1 MENLKLLNYQDAK
14 ELIKIFCNP
23 VDEGKKFWVNS
34 LIHSINFEYE
44 TLTPEMINEYN
55 DLITLFK
62 NLLPEMEINK
72 ETRDKFENVL
82 NNCKK
87 KEIKNEI
94 NTIKES
100 TYTTKQA
107 KAIKKYRQSEKGKEK
122 NNELSKK
129 YYEERKDIPEIKEKV
144 KQAHKTSYSKLK
156 EDPERYK
163 LYLERKKELYH
174 LRKEQ
179 HNELV
184 EISLDEMIEDQNIIN
199 PVIN

>member
-100 TYTTKQA
+100 TYTTTQA
-107 KAIKKYRQSEKGKEK
+107 KAIKKYRQSEKGAIK
-122 NNELSKK
+122 NRELSKK

-144 KQAHKTSYSKLK
+144 KEAHKTSYSKLK

-174 LRKEQ
+174 LRKSQEAQ
-179 HNELV
+179 FMEIMEAEAKEL
-184 EISLDEMIEDQNIIN
+184 EENIIN
-199 PVIN
+199 

>member
-100 TYTTKQA
+100 TYTTTQA
-107 KAIKKYRQSEKGKEK
+107 KAIKKYRQSEKGAIK
-122 NNELSKK
+122 NRELSKK

-144 KQAHKTSYSKLK
+144 KEAHKTSYSKLK
-156 EDPERYK
+156 EDLERYK

-174 LRKEQ
+174 LRKSQEAQ
-179 HNELV
+179 FMEIMEAEAKEL
-184 EISLDEMIEDQNIIN
+184 EENIIN
-199 PVIN
+199 